1 MKGCP
6 MKNLKHFVFFA
17 IIALLTGLCAS
28 CSDVAITGR
37 KQFNIVPDST
47 LNSMAAT
54 EYGQF
59 LSENKKSTNAE
70 QTSLVQKVGTRIAS
84 AVETYC
90 NANGMADRIKGYNW
104 EFNLVES
111 EEINA
116 WCMPGGKVVVYTGI
130 LPVTQDE
137 TGLAVVMGHEIAH
150 AIARHGGERMSQ
162 GLLIEM
168 GGIAL
173 SEALASRPAATQELF
188 MQSYGIGANVGYL
201 LPYSRLQENE
211 ADRLGLIFMAMAG
224 YDPQA
229 AVGFWERM
237 ANQGNAAQKPPEL
250 LSTHPADQTRIN
262 NLKNFMPEAM
272 SYYKVGQSKAAQAA
286 PASIAANT
294 ASSQAATQSAASE
307 ITTKKSET
315 PQSTGS
321 WKDIIFG
328 PSKEK

>member
-1 MKGCP
+1 MR
-6 MKNLKHFVFFA
+6 NLNYFIVFSVFT
-17 IIALLTGLCAS
+17 LLTVCCVS

-70 QTSLVQKVGTRIAS
+70 QTAMVQKVGTRIAN

-116 WCMPGGKVVVYTGI
+116 WCMPGGKVVFYTGI
-130 LPVTQDE
+130 LPVTKDE
-137 TGLAVVMGHEIAH
+137 TGMAVVMGHEIAH
-150 AIARHGGERMSQ
+150 AVARHGGERMSQ

-168 GGIAL
+168 GGMAL
-173 SEALASRPAATQELF
+173 SEAIASRPAATQELF
-188 MQSYGIGANVGYL
+188 MKSYGIGANVGYL

-237 ANQGNAAQKPPEL
+237 ANQGDATQKPPEL

-272 SYYKVGQSKAAQAA
+272 SYYKAGQSKTVQTA

-294 ASSQAATQSAASE
+294 ASSQTATQSAASE

>member
-1 MKGCP
+1 MKTL
-6 MKNLKHFVFFA
+6 NNV
-17 IIALLTGLCAS
+17 IIIIVMALISSFSIS

-37 KQFNIVPDST
+37 KQFNIVPDAT

-54 EYGQF
+54 EYSQF
-59 LSENKKSTNAE
+59 LSENKKSTNAQ

-90 NANGMADRIKGYNW
+90 NANGMADRVKGYNW

-111 EEINA
+111 DEINA

-188 MQSYGIGANVGYL
+188 MKSYGIGANVGYL

-229 AVGFWERM
+229 AVSFWERM

-262 NLKNFMPEAM
+262 NLKNYMPEAM
-272 SYYKVGQSKAAQAA
+272 SYYKVNPSKATQPA
-286 PASIAANT
+286 PASAAANSTSPKT
-294 ASSQAATQSAASE
+294 AAQSAAASE
-307 ITTKKSET
+307 ITTPK
-315 PQSTGS
+315 PQTSQATGS
-321 WKDIIFG
+321 WKEIIFG
-328 PSKEK
+328 PAKGN

>member
-1 MKGCP
+1 
-6 MKNLKHFVFFA
+6 MKNLKYFIIYAV
-17 IIALLTGLCAS
+17 IALLTGLCAS

-70 QTSLVQKVGTRIAS
+70 QTSLVQKVGTRIAN

-90 NANGMADRIKGYNW
+90 NANGMADRMKGYNW
-104 EFNLVES
+104 EFNLVEND
-111 EEINA
+111 EINA

-130 LPVTQDE
+130 LPVTKDE

-150 AIARHGGERMSQ
+150 AVARHGGERMSQ
-162 GLLIEM
+162 ALLIEM

-173 SEALASRPAATQELF
+173 SEAIATRPAATQELF

-229 AVGFWERM
+229 AVEFWERM
-237 ANQGNAAQKPPEL
+237 ASQGNAAQKPPEL

-262 NLKNFMPEAM
+262 NLKNLLPEAM
-272 SYYKVGQSKAAQAA
+272 SYYKTSQSKAVQAA
-286 PASIAANT
+286 PVSVAANT
-294 ASSQAATQSAASE
+294 ASSQTATQSAATE
-307 ITTKKSET
+307 ITTKESET

>member
-6 MKNLKHFVFFA
+6 MKNLTYSILFIA
-17 IIALLTGLCAS
+17 IALLTSLCVS

-70 QTSLVQKVGTRIAS
+70 QTALVQKVGTRIAS

-104 EFNLVES
+104 EFTLVES

-137 TGLAVVMGHEIAH
+137 TGLAVVVGHEIAH

-168 GGIAL
+168 GGMAL

-188 MQSYGIGANVGYL
+188 MQSYGIGTNVGYL

-224 YDPQA
+224 YDPQ
-229 AVGFWERM
+229 VSVSFWERM

-262 NLKNFMPEAM
+262 NLKTFMPEAM
-272 SYYKVGQSKAAQAA
+272 SYYKSTGQSNAV
-286 PASIAANT
+286 PASIAANP
-294 ASSQAATQSAASE
+294 ASSQSAASE
-307 ITTKKSET
+307 ITTTKTKSDT
-315 PQSTGS
+315 SQSTGS

-328 PSKEK
+328 PAKEK